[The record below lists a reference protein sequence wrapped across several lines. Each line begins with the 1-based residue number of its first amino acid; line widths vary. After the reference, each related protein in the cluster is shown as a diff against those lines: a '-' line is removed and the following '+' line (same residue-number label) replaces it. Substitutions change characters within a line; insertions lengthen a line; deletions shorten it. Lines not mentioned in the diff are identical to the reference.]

1 MTSRVAISVVSG
13 LFLIAGC
20 HDGRVKMYPTS
31 GKVVFAD
38 GQPVRGGTVELESI
52 EHGTSATG
60 TIRDDGTFVLGTYT
74 STDGAAAGKHRV
86 IVVQLIIADGTVKHT
101 KDHGRP
107 VDPTYGRY
115 NTSGLTA
122 TVLAQQ
128 QNQLV
133 LTLESKSGK

>member
-1 MTSRVAISVVSG
+1 MNSRLILSIVSG

-20 HDGRVKMYPTS
+20 HDGRVRMYPAS
-31 GKVVFAD
+31 GKVVFTD
-38 GQPVRGGTVELESI
+38 GQPVRHGTVELEST

-74 STDGAAAGKHRV
+74 PTDGAAAGKHQA
-86 IVVQLIIADGTVKHT
+86 IVMQLIIADGTVKHI

-107 VDPTYGRY
+107 VDPKYGRY
-115 NTSGLTA
+115 KTSGLTA
-122 TVLAQQ
+122 TVLPQQ

-133 LTLESKSGK
+133 LTLESKPNE